1 MNFFVCRYHTVCAL
15 DSEDSD
21 SGGTRVTDQMVTEAS
36 PEYFLSILLC
46 DIDTV
51 SVDLYGLVFRKLYT
65 RDMPAISSKVDEG
78 RIETT
83 L

>member
-1 MNFFVCRYHTVCAL
+1 MHFFVCRYHTVCAL
-15 DSEDSD
+15 DSEDGA
-21 SGGTRVTDQMVTEAS
+21 SGGTHVKDQMVTEAI

-65 RDMPAISSKVDEG
+65 SDMPVISSKVDKE